1 MNKPNLWVASFS
13 GGKDSTA
20 MLLRLLEEKKPVD
33 IILFCDTGLEFPELY
48 EHIKKVER
56 NIGREI
62 TVVRCDEDFEYLFAE
77 KYIERKRDS
86 AMSRKYGMQ
95 RKGYG
100 WAGPKMRWCTEVLK
114 TRPRER
120 YLQNLREKYNIIEY
134 VGIAADEQYRLKR
147 KINQRANCCHPLIEW
162 GMTEA
167 DCLQYCYD
175 RGYDWGGL
183 YTKLR
188 RVSCWCCPLQSFAE
202 LRVLYRDFPHLWA
215 QLKKWDAMTWRSFRA
230 DYSVEQLEQRFDFE
244 DEWTKSGQKL
254 GTKAFYSALKER
266 LTERAK
272 DKPADVGHEDSA

>member
-56 NIGREI
+56 DIGREV

-86 AMSRKYGMQ
+86 AMARKYGMH

-147 KINQRANCCHPLIEW
+147 RINQGCTVH
-162 GMTEA
+162 
-167 DCLQYCYD
+167 
-175 RGYDWGGL
+175 
-183 YTKLR
+183 
-188 RVSCWCCPLQSFAE
+188 
-202 LRVLYRDFPHLWA
+202 
-215 QLKKWDAMTWRSFRA
+215 
-230 DYSVEQLEQRFDFE
+230 
-244 DEWTKSGQKL
+244 
-254 GTKAFYSALKER
+254 
-266 LTERAK
+266 
-272 DKPADVGHEDSA
+272 